1 MTKKYEETFGNR
13 VRQIRQ
19 RLMMKQKEFARSLGI
34 SEPSMSEIENG
45 KYKPG
50 HDFLYNIVKTHNVN
64 LYYLL
69 FGDGEMFLESLT
81 IGGGLSPYFSTNLEI
96 KRFLWYFER
105 SPILQHF
112 ILGHYRRYM
121 NDERENI
128 ERDARL
134 FVDETEKDSDRLND
148 DKSNKSETLVE
159 KPGKTQT
166 KRKE

>member
-13 VRQIRQ
+13 LRQIRQ

-50 HDFLYNIVKTHNVN
+50 HNFLYNIVKTHKVN

-69 FGDGEMFLESLT
+69 FGEGEMFLESLSV
-81 IGGGLSPYFSTNLEI
+81 GGVLSPHFASNPEI
-96 KRFLWYFER
+96 KRFLYYFER

-112 ILGHYRRYM
+112 ILGQYRRYM

-128 ERDARL
+128 ERDVKI
-134 FVDETEKDSDRLND
+134 FVNETEKGSNRLND
-148 DKSNKSETLVE
+148 SGKE
-159 KPGKTQT
+159 KKITRTGKV
-166 KRKE
+166 K